1 MSKTHN
7 HLVKPT
13 EYATKPSKTPNQPII
28 STECAA
34 KSAEDAQIANSCA
47 NRIFRNLPQ
56 YSATLQFPIFKEPP
70 IKRLLN

>member
-13 EYATKPSKTPNQPII
+13 ERATKLSKTPNQPII
-28 STECAA
+28 STKYET
-34 KSAEDAQIANSCA
+34 KSAEDAQIANNCA

-56 YSATLQFPIFKEPP
+56 SFATLQFPIFKEPP